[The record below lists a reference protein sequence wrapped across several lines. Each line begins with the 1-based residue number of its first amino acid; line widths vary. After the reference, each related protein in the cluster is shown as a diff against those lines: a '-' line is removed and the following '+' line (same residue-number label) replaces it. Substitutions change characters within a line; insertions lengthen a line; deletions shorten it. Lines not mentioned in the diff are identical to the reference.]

1 MYIVITTHPDGDSY
15 MVTADQ
21 AKAKAHFD
29 SEVERSSDSV
39 FSDSQCPIYLAEV
52 KDGERFGF
60 GGWGEIHGCEI
71 LEEHYPE
78 D

>member
-52 KDGERFGF
+52 KDGERF
-60 GGWGEIHGCEI
+60 
-71 LEEHYPE
+71 
-78 D
+78 

>member
-1 MYIVITTHPDGDSY
+1 

-21 AKAKAHFD
+21 GKAKAHFD